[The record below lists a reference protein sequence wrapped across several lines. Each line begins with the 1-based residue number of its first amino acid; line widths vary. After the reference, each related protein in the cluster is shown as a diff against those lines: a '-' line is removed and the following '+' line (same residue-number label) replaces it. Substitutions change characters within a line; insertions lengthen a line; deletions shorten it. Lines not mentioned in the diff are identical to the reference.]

1 MITPSHAGTLIHR
14 IVAASGLTYTDGT
27 PLQVT
32 PHDFR
37 RIFATEAVAAGLP
50 VHIAAKVLGH
60 EHLTT
65 TQAYVAVYD
74 RDVIEHHRAFIAR
87 RRALRPADE
96 YRDVTDDEWD
106 EFLAHFE
113 KRKVELGVCGRAYA
127 TPCIHEHACLR
138 CPLLRPD
145 PAPTRPAHRD
155 PHQPPR
161 PPRRSPPR
169 GWAGEIEGL
178 QISIT
183 AAEQKLDRMRRTL
196 AEQHDTT
203 DTPPP

>member
-14 IVAASGLTYTDGT
+14 IAAASGLCYADGT
-27 PLQVT
+27 PLQIT

-37 RIFATEAVAAGLP
+37 RVFATDAVAAGLP

-65 TQAYVAVYD
+65 TKTYVAVYD
-74 RDVIEHHRAFIAR
+74 RDVIEHHQAFIAR
-87 RRALRPADE
+87 RRSLRPPIE

-113 KRKVELGVCGRAYA
+113 KRKVELGTCGRAYA

-145 PAPTRPAHRD
+145 GNVNPDWPHLCSSVLAPPGRFGRAVGVSH
-155 PHQPPR
+155 
-161 PPRRSPPR
+161 
-169 GWAGEIEGL
+169 
-178 QISIT
+178 
-183 AAEQKLDRMRRTL
+183 
-196 AEQHDTT
+196 
-203 DTPPP
+203 